1 MEFFSTLLSPLFLG
15 MDLMSLSIVIMFM
28 SFGVMFWRAQAK
40 GQLNWV
46 DMLKKPHSSQ
56 ISLTKLIQLV
66 GGVVATW
73 IMVKLT
79 LNDKITW
86 DLMAIY
92 LAYVASV
99 EGFSKFITAKYGV
112 LPSGEMGKSS
122 KKDSKDDDKED
133 DKDS

>member
-1 MEFFSTLLSPLFLG
+1 MEFFNTLLKSLFDG

-46 DMLKKPHSSQ
+46 DMLKKPHSTH

-79 LNDKITW
+79 INDKITW

-112 LPSGEMGKSS
+112 LPSSEMGKASA
-122 KKDSKDDDKED
+122 KKDKKED
-133 DKDS
+133 EDEDS

>member
-1 MEFFSTLLSPLFLG
+1 MEFFSNLLSSLFLG

-46 DMLKKPHSSQ
+46 DMLKKPHSTQ

-79 LNDKITW
+79 INDKITW

-112 LPSGEMGKSS
+112 LPTGDMGKADA
-122 KKDSKDDDKED
+122 KKDKKSED
-133 DKDS
+133 EDEDA

>member
-1 MEFFSTLLSPLFLG
+1 MEFFSTLLSSLFLG

-46 DMLKKPHSSQ
+46 DMLKKPHSTQ

-79 LNDKITW
+79 INDKITW

-99 EGFSKFITAKYGV
+99 EGFSKFVTAKYGV
-112 LPSGEMGKSS
+112 LPAGEMGKSGS
-122 KKDSKDDDKED
+122 KKADKSED
-133 DKDS
+133 EDA